1 MFLTIYKTLKKR
13 KIPILRHPDDI
24 PPPSGS
30 GLQGMQFEL
39 VRYSSGGAAAV
50 ARTSLENKG
59 IKFIDGGTEF

>member
-1 MFLTIYKTLKKR
+1 M
-13 KIPILRHPDDI
+13 

-30 GLQGMQFEL
+30 GLQGMQFDL